1 MESVKAASDVYAPL
15 SGKVLESNA
24 ALGENPALVNQSA
37 EKDAWFVKLQLTNAA
52 EELKG
57 MMDATAYAAHCAAD
71 KH

>member
-1 MESVKAASDVYAPL
+1 MKAASDVYAPL
-15 SGKVLESNA
+15 SGKVLEANG

-37 EKDAWFVKLQLTNAA
+37 EKDAWFVKLQLSNAA

-57 MMDATAYAAHCAAD
+57 MLDAKAYAAHCAAE